1 MNDELIVAALLMAE
15 KHEANPSRLSTT
27 KPSRFRKT
35 ADFGLNSASAW
46 TEFNLNLLGADFVKN
61 DYHSLPDEVY
71 TFSIKDPKNVLGQ
84 RKLFCRCL
92 GLMISRVPRTHPGF
106 GVSLS

>member
-1 MNDELIVAALLMAE
+1 MNDELIVTALLMAE

-27 KPSRFRKT
+27 KSSRFRKT

-46 TEFNLNLLGADFVKN
+46 TEFNLNLLGADYVKN

-71 TFSIKDPKNVLGQ
+71 AFSIKDPNDVFGQ
-84 RKLFCRCL
+84 RKPFCRWPKPN
-92 GLMISRVPRTHPGF
+92 IKVT
-106 GVSLS
+106 